1 MSTNLSTNES
11 TQPTPSAD
19 FMPIKNWDHLEF
31 YVGNAKQAAA
41 YYCATFGFQPI
52 AYAGLETGVRD
63 RASYVVA
70 QGDIRFVFT
79 TALGPEHPVSRH
91 VLLHGDG
98 VKDVALEVPDAEA
111 AYHAALQ
118 RGAKSAIEPGV
129 SEDEHG
135 RIKRAAIYTYGETL
149 HSFIERQDYVG
160 PFLPGFRAMQTPG
173 WLAGR
178 GAGLSAID
186 HVVGN
191 VELGKMNE
199 WVSFYEHVLG
209 FTNILSFDD
218 KTITTEYSALMS
230 KVMANGNGR
239 IKFPINE
246 PAQGKKKSQI
256 DEYLEFYDG
265 PGVQHIA
272 VATDDIIRTVTDL
285 KSRGVEFLKVPSTY
299 YDSVPARVGKI
310 DEDIG
315 PLRELGILVDRDDE
329 GYLLQIFTR
338 PVEDRPTVFYEI
350 IQRKGAKSFGA
361 GNFKALFE
369 AIEREQELRGN
380 L

>member
-149 HSFIERQDYVG
+149 HSFIERQD
-160 PFLPGFRAMQTPG
+160 
-173 WLAGR
+173 
-178 GAGLSAID
+178 
-186 HVVGN
+186 
-191 VELGKMNE
+191 
-199 WVSFYEHVLG
+199 
-209 FTNILSFDD
+209 
-218 KTITTEYSALMS
+218 
-230 KVMANGNGR
+230 
-239 IKFPINE
+239 
-246 PAQGKKKSQI
+246 
-256 DEYLEFYDG
+256 
-265 PGVQHIA
+265 
-272 VATDDIIRTVTDL
+272 
-285 KSRGVEFLKVPSTY
+285 
-299 YDSVPARVGKI
+299 
-310 DEDIG
+310 
-315 PLRELGILVDRDDE
+315 
-329 GYLLQIFTR
+329 
-338 PVEDRPTVFYEI
+338 
-350 IQRKGAKSFGA
+350 
-361 GNFKALFE
+361 
-369 AIEREQELRGN
+369 
-380 L
+380 